1 MPRKTPKTGYIS
13 FFIGD
18 KRINKLRYHSIEE
31 RRIMTAE
38 FGEKYPIGHVVIL
51 PDEKPYVDMLNMSYT
66 GRYLMK
72 QSQNK
77 TELLFGEK
85 LTA

>member
-1 MPRKTPKTGYIS
+1 MPRKSPRLGYIS

-18 KRINKLRYHSIEE
+18 KRINKLRYYSIDE
-31 RRIMTAE
+31 RRIMMSE

-51 PDEKPYVDMLNMSYT
+51 PDEKPYMDMLNMSYT
-66 GRYLMK
+66 GRRLMK
-72 QSQNK
+72 QSEAK
-77 TELLFGEK
+77 TKILTTEK